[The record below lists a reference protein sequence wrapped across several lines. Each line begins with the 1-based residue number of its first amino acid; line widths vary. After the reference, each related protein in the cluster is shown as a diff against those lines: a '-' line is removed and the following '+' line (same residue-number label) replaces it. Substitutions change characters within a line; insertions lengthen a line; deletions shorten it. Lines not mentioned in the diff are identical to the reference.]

1 MTRFKGNLNI
11 NHTAPVALSKLTS
24 ATPISSFSRTWYSE
38 FATVATERTSICLDL
53 SANYGRISSWRPTR
67 FNSAETAT
75 IFSGISARW
84 CENKQRTDV
93 RRSRRGLIPNL
104 SQPYKEWTLC
114 GLNYFKKTKQLCKA
128 SRVFWLSYPP
138 PSLPRARSKM
148 LGQQEYMSDLRTN
161 WKAL

>member
-128 SRVFWLSYPP
+128 SSLLTQLSP